1 MITDQ
6 EYLKYKKMISN
17 LKEEIR
23 NLERK
28 IKEIKTPDEREPGG
42 DNLVMKFNKQRDKAE
57 QVRKLKE
64 TFKTKEDYLK
74 KMSFMDNVN
83 SLDELKTVIMTDDY
97 WGDNFA
103 ISLLEQL
110 MTDEKIKVI
119 VFLEDM
125 QKNNDEAKIVSC
137 NNYNSIDL
145 SPQKSIK
152 PKKYVIL
159 SLTETRYRLVTYR
172 NKSLLSFKELPYG
185 LKRRLID
192 NCTNVL

>member
-1 MITDQ
+1 MKNRNYRIIDNAEEDTSLFEAISKALNDDDITSNRLREYIVDMITDQ

-74 KMSFMDNVN
+74 KMSFMD
-83 SLDELKTVIMTDDY
+83 KTT
-97 WGDNFA
+97 
-103 ISLLEQL
+103 
-110 MTDEKIKVI
+110 
-119 VFLEDM
+119 
-125 QKNNDEAKIVSC
+125 
-137 NNYNSIDL
+137 
-145 SPQKSIK
+145 
-152 PKKYVIL
+152 
-159 SLTETRYRLVTYR
+159 
-172 NKSLLSFKELPYG
+172 
-185 LKRRLID
+185 
-192 NCTNVL
+192 